1 MNPVKIHQNLTDK
14 YGVMTVVFENST
26 VCIPLVQYGAVVLG
40 SDGKAM
46 AYHSLEACRE
56 FLLSIQSLEQA
67 KGVAVDYKTTPAHL
81 WITKAMEPEAN
92 PSPSKD
98 SPVDLKQT
106 KVPKVVSSRLKRS
119 MVPKVVVDLSR
130 KAVVASKKTKGKNS

>member
-1 MNPVKIHQNLTDK
+1 MTPVKIHQNLTDK

-81 WITKAMEPEAN
+81 WIAKAMQPEAN
-92 PSPSKD
+92 S
-98 SPVDLKQT
+98 SPVKGPTGALNKT
-106 KVPKVVSSRLKRS
+106 KVAKVTPSRSKRS
-119 MVPKVVVDLSR
+119 AVLKSKVDVPA
-130 KAVVASKKTKGKNS
+130 KAVVTSKTKARKS

>member
-1 MNPVKIHQNLTDK
+1 MTPVKIHQNLTDK

-81 WITKAMEPEAN
+81 WIAKAMQPEADL
-92 PSPSKD
+92 SPAKGS
-98 SPVDLKQT
+98 SVDLTKI
-106 KVPKVVSSRLKRS
+106 KVPKVVPSRSKRS
-119 MVPKVVVDLSR
+119 TALKSKVDVPRKTVVVS
-130 KAVVASKKTKGKNS
+130 KTKARKS